1 VLARLPAAGVVR
13 ALRHDPQFS
22 ELFMS
27 YLVERSIRMQEDLVR
42 STAQLDREAPGA
54 TAADL
59 GGRRPEGRPDPT
71 VPRISQ
77 EMLAEMIGTGR
88 THVNLFMN
96 KFRQLGLIEYDGDP
110 NGGIKL
116 NRSLLNVLPARESR
130 QIAVRD

>member
-1 VLARLPAAGVVR
+1 
-13 ALRHDPQFS
+13 
-22 ELFMS
+22 MS
-27 YLVERSIRMQEDLVR
+27 YLVERSIRMQEDLVDQLLN
-42 STAQLDREAPGA
+42 STEKRLARLLLIL
-54 TAADL
+54 ADD
-59 GGRRPEGRPDPT
+59 GREGRPDPT

-116 NRSLLNVLPARESR
+116 NRSLLNVLLRAKP